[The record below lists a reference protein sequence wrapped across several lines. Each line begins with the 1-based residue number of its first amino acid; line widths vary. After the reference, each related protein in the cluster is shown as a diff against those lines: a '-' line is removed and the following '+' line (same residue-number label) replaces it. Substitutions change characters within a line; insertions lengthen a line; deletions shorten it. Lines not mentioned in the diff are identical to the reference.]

1 MTMTTDVVVVEASLE
16 DTTYTYDRSEGTT
29 SKVVITSSGSFVGA
43 IILMA
48 LLLITTML
56 AFIANLAM
64 LICLLKYKQGSKK
77 TVNIFICNQIVH
89 DLVTAFFGTLH
100 LALLASGYTV
110 TKTGVL
116 STFMIKLSIS
126 LHNAYFILRTSL
138 ISL

>member
-64 LICLLKYKQGSKK
+64 LICLLTYKQGSKK
-77 TVNIFICNQIVH
+77 TVNIFICNQIVL